1 MTNTLRQAIERVE
14 YEMRRLDSEAYQ
26 GLHEALVIVVGA
38 AKRCEKL
45 EAHLEMVCKEAQN
58 MAQITN
64 VNAQWFPMLQEAEKK
79 IKKLEAQRA
88 ELRQAMVDTLDALE
102 MPPSKS
108 LFNDGMYQAN
118 ATLLRKLDAQNG
130 E

>member
-1 MTNTLRQAIERVE
+1 MARTE
-14 YEMRRLDSEAYQ
+14 
-26 GLHEALVIVVGA
+26 LHGWPMVVTAAAEKMHRAALT
-38 AKRCEKL
+38 AKRRGRSQYCL
-45 EAHLEMVCKEAQN
+45 RSMVPRLAQ
-58 MAQITN
+58 
-64 VNAQWFPMLQEAEKK
+64 AEKK